1 MGAATRPA
9 RRSPTR
15 SRHAR
20 PSWPSNP
27 FRLGSHGEG
36 RSETGGPLHKGRT
49 MGYEDLA
56 NAMNSRV
63 DDALGND
70 VGYAKGGGAFA
81 TIKAFLILKTEA
93 EAQDR
98 SEEHTSELQ
107 SLMRISYAVFCL
119 KKKKS
124 ISNRTIGK
132 KSSVKK

>member
-1 MGAATRPA
+1 MKRLRPRSTRTDTLLPYTTLFRSATRPA

-63 DDALGND
+63 DDALGTD

-81 TIKAFLILKTEA
+81 TIKAS
-93 EAQDR
+93 
-98 SEEHTSELQ
+98 SEERSVGKEWV
-107 SLMRISYAVFCL
+107 SKWR
-119 KKKKS
+119 
-124 ISNRTIGK
+124 NRW
-132 KSSVKK
+132 SQC